1 MRHYPEQKTRALK
14 PQGRH
19 EDALIRGRSRLA
31 RWPLQ
36 PVWRA
41 LARGQRCA
49 TKALAGGYGASP
61 PDDVIDALAHY
72 RTSAKER

>member
-1 MRHYPEQKTRALK
+1 
-14 PQGRH
+14 
-19 EDALIRGRSRLA
+19 
-31 RWPLQ
+31 
-36 PVWRA
+36 VWRA

-61 PDDVIDALAHY
+61 PDDVFDALAHY